1 MPVRVWKA
9 LTRLMSD
16 LDYMARALALAARG
30 KGYTSPNPCVGAV
43 VVKDGR
49 IIGQGFHPKAG
60 GPHAEVVAIDDAAAR
75 APEKLANATIYVT
88 LEPCNHFGKTPPCT
102 HKILN
107 AGISRVV
114 VACKDPNPSVA
125 GGGIEFLREKGL
137 GVESGL
143 MAQEALTLIED
154 FVWTVQNEKTPF
166 VTLKCAATLDGYI
179 ATRTG
184 DSQWITSGASRN
196 FGHQLRHQ
204 NDAILI
210 GSGTLHGDDP
220 SLTARI
226 EGKQAR
232 DPARVILDTRLTI
245 KEDAKIVV
253 QKSSAPTIIAMGP
266 DCDPGKVQRLRD
278 RGAQV
283 LECRVSE
290 NLLDLHD
297 LMIRLRQLS
306 VTSLLIEGGG
316 RVAAS
321 ALAAGIVNKVC
332 YFLAPKIMG
341 GNDGIPVFRGVGP
354 EKIGDVFELARVS
367 TRRFGS
373 DMLVTGYIEPRN
385 RVVDNG
391 HNRER

>member
-1 MPVRVWKA
+1 M
-9 LTRLMSD
+9 TDSE
-16 LDYMARALALAARG
+16 YMARALALAARG

-43 VVKDGR
+43 VVKDGQ

-60 GPHAEVVAIDDAAAR
+60 GPHAEVVAIDDAAVR

-107 AGISRVV
+107 AGIGRVV
-114 VACKDPNPSVA
+114 VACKDPNPDVA

-137 GVESGL
+137 EVVSGL
-143 MAQEALTLIED
+143 MEQEALTLIED
-154 FVWTVQNEKTPF
+154 FVWNTQNKTPF

-184 DSQWITSGASRN
+184 DSQWITSVASRN
-196 FGHQLRHQ
+196 FGHELRHQ

-210 GSGTLHGDDP
+210 GSGTLHADDP

-226 EGKQAR
+226 EGKQTR
-232 DPARVILDTRLTI
+232 DPARIILDTRLTI
-245 KEDAKIVV
+245 KEDAKTVV
-253 QKSSAPTIIAMGP
+253 QKSSAPTIIVTGP
-266 DCDPGKVQRLRD
+266 DCDPGKIRRLKD

-290 NLLDLHD
+290 NLLDLND
-297 LMIRLRQLS
+297 LMIKLRKLS

-341 GNDGIPVFRGVGP
+341 GNDGIPVFKGSGP
-354 EKIGDVFELARVS
+354 EKIKDVFELARVS
-367 TRRFGS
+367 TRQFGS
-373 DMLVTGYIEPRN
+373 DILVTGYIEPRN
-385 RVVDNG
+385 RPVGNG
-391 HNRER
+391 R

>member
-1 MPVRVWKA
+1 MTDP
-9 LTRLMSD
+9 
-16 LDYMARALALAARG
+16 DYMARALELAARG

-43 VVKDGR
+43 VVKDGQ

-75 APEKLANATIYVT
+75 FPEKLANATIYVT

-114 VACKDPNPSVA
+114 VACKDPNPNVA
-125 GGGIEFLREKGL
+125 GGGIEFLRKKGL
-137 GVESGL
+137 EVVSGL

-154 FVWTVQNEKTPF
+154 FVWNVQHTHTPF

-196 FGHQLRHQ
+196 FGHELRHQ

-210 GSGTLHGDDP
+210 GSGTLHADDP

-226 EGKQAR
+226 EGKPSR
-232 DPARVILDTRLTI
+232 DPARIILDTRLTI
-245 KEDAKIVV
+245 KEDAKIVI
-253 QKSSAPTIIAMGP
+253 QQSSAPTIIVTGP
-266 DCDPGKVQRLRD
+266 DCDCAKIRRLKD

-283 LECRVSE
+283 LECRVLE
-290 NLLDLHD
+290 NMLDLND
-297 LMIRLRQLS
+297 LMIKLRNLS
-306 VTSLLIEGGG
+306 ITSLLIEGGG
-316 RVAAS
+316 RIAAS

-341 GNDGIPVFRGVGP
+341 SNDGIPVFNGPGP
-354 EKIGDVFELARVS
+354 EKIKDVFELARVT
-367 TRRFGS
+367 TRHFGS
-373 DMLVTGYIEPRN
+373 DILVTGYIEPRN
-385 RVVDNG
+385 MPVGNG
-391 HNRER
+391 Q

>member
-1 MPVRVWKA
+1 
-9 LTRLMSD
+9 MSD
-16 LDYMARALALAARG
+16 SNYMAKALALAARG

-43 VVKDGR
+43 VVKNGQ

-75 APEKLANATIYVT
+75 NPEKLADSTIYVT

-107 AGISRVV
+107 AGITRVV
-114 VACKDPNPSVA
+114 VACKDPNPNVA

-137 GVESGL
+137 EVVSGL
-143 MAQEALTLIED
+143 MEQEALTLIED
-154 FVWTVQNEKTPF
+154 FVWNAQNDKTPF

-184 DSQWITSGASRN
+184 DSQWITSRASRK
-196 FGHQLRHQ
+196 FGHELRHQ

-226 EGKQAR
+226 DEKLAL
-232 DPARVILDTRLTI
+232 DPVRIILDTRLSI
-245 KEDAKIVV
+245 QENAKVVV
-253 QKSSAPTIIAMGP
+253 QESSAPTIIVVGP
-266 DCDPGKVQRLRD
+266 GCDPGKIQRFTD
-278 RGAQV
+278 RGIQV
-283 LECRVSE
+283 LECRILE
-290 NLLDLHD
+290 NLLDLND
-297 LMIRLRQLS
+297 LMIKLRKLS
-306 VTSLLIEGGG
+306 ITSLLIEGGG

-341 GNDGIPVFRGVGP
+341 GNDGIPVFNGSGP
-354 EKIGDVFELARVS
+354 EKIKDVFELARVT

-385 RVVDNG
+385 RPVNNG
-391 HNRER
+391 M

>member
-1 MPVRVWKA
+1 M
-9 LTRLMSD
+9 TDSE
-16 LDYMARALALAARG
+16 YMARALALAAQG

-43 VVKDGR
+43 VVKDGQ

-60 GPHAEVVAIDDAAAR
+60 GPHAEVVAIDDAAVR

-107 AGISRVV
+107 AGIGRVV
-114 VACKDPNPSVA
+114 VACKDPNPDVA

-137 GVESGL
+137 EVVSGL
-143 MAQEALTLIED
+143 MEQEALTLIED
-154 FVWTVQNEKTPF
+154 FVWNTQNKTPF

-184 DSQWITSGASRN
+184 DSQWITSVASRK
-196 FGHQLRHQ
+196 FGHELRHQ

-210 GSGTLHGDDP
+210 GSGTLHADNP

-226 EGKQAR
+226 EGKQTR
-232 DPARVILDTRLTI
+232 DPARIILDTRLTI
-245 KEDAKIVV
+245 KEDAKTVV
-253 QKSSAPTIIAMGP
+253 QKSSAPTIIVTGP
-266 DCDPGKVQRLRD
+266 DCDPGKIRRLKD

-290 NLLDLHD
+290 NLLDLND
-297 LMIRLRQLS
+297 LMIKLRKLS

-321 ALAAGIVNKVC
+321 ALVAGIVNKVC

-341 GNDGIPVFRGVGP
+341 GNDGIPVFKGSGP
-354 EKIGDVFELARVS
+354 EKIKDVFELARVS
-367 TRRFGS
+367 TRKFGS
-373 DMLVTGYIEPRN
+373 DILVTGYIEPRN
-385 RVVDNG
+385 RPVGNG
-391 HNRER
+391 R

>member
-1 MPVRVWKA
+1 MPSRVWKA
-9 LTRLMSD
+9 LSRPMSD
-16 LDYMARALALAARG
+16 ADYMAKALELAARG

-43 VVKDGR
+43 VVKNGQ

-60 GPHAEVVAIDDAAAR
+60 GPHAEVVAIDDAATR
-75 APEKLANATIYVT
+75 NPEKLVDSTIYVT

-107 AGISRVV
+107 AGIARVV
-114 VACKDPNPSVA
+114 VACKDPNPNVA

-137 GVESGL
+137 GVVSGL
-143 MAQEALTLIED
+143 MEQEALTLIED
-154 FVWTVQNEKTPF
+154 FVWNAQNDKTPF

-184 DSQWITSGASRN
+184 DSQWITSRASRK
-196 FGHQLRHQ
+196 FGHELRHQ

-226 EGKQAR
+226 DEKQAL
-232 DPARVILDTRLTI
+232 DPVRIILDTRLSI
-245 KEDAKIVV
+245 QENAKVVV
-253 QKSSAPTIIAMGP
+253 QESSAPTIIVTGP
-266 DCDPGKVQRLRD
+266 GCDPGKILRFKD
-278 RGAQV
+278 RGIQI
-283 LECRVSE
+283 LECRVLE
-290 NLLDLHD
+290 NLLDLND
-297 LMIRLRQLS
+297 LMIKLRKLS
-306 VTSLLIEGGG
+306 ITSLLIEGGG

-341 GNDGIPVFRGVGP
+341 GNDGIPVFNGSGP
-354 EKIGDVFELARVS
+354 EKIKDVFELARVT
-367 TRRFGS
+367 TRQFGS

-385 RVVDNG
+385 RLVNKG
-391 HNRER
+391 I

>member
-1 MPVRVWKA
+1 M
-9 LTRLMSD
+9 TDS
-16 LDYMARALALAARG
+16 DYMAKALELAARG

-43 VVKDGR
+43 VVKDGQ
-49 IIGQGFHPKAG
+49 IIGQGFHAKAG

-75 APEKLANATIYVT
+75 APEKLTNATIYVT

-102 HKILN
+102 RKILE
-107 AGISRVV
+107 AGIARVV
-114 VACKDPNPSVA
+114 VACKDPNPNVS

-137 GVESGL
+137 GVVSGL
-143 MAQEALTLIED
+143 MEQEALILIED
-154 FVWTVQNEKTPF
+154 FVWNVQNEKTPF

-196 FGHQLRHQ
+196 FGHELRHQ

-210 GSGTLHGDDP
+210 GTGTLHGDDP

-232 DPARVILDTRLTI
+232 DPARIILDTRLAI
-245 KEDAKIVV
+245 KEDAKLVV
-253 QKSSAPTIIAMGP
+253 QKSSAPTIIVTGRN
-266 DCDPGKVQRLRD
+266 CDPGKIQRLKD
-278 RGAQV
+278 RGSQV

-290 NLLDLHD
+290 NLLDLND
-297 LMIRLRQLS
+297 LMIKLRSLS
-306 VTSLLIEGGG
+306 IRSLLIEGGG

-341 GNDGIPVFRGVGP
+341 GNDGIPVFNGSGP
-354 EKIGDVFELARVS
+354 EKIKNVFELARVS
-367 TRRFGS
+367 TRQFGS
-373 DMLVTGYIEPRN
+373 DMLVTGYIETQN
-385 RVVDNG
+385 RLVD
-391 HNRER
+391 HMR

>member
-1 MPVRVWKA
+1 MTDP
-9 LTRLMSD
+9 
-16 LDYMARALALAARG
+16 DYMARALELAARG

-43 VVKDGR
+43 VVKDGQ

-75 APEKLANATIYVT
+75 CPEKLANATIYVT

-114 VACKDPNPSVA
+114 VACKDPNPNVA
-125 GGGIEFLREKGL
+125 GGGIEFLRKKGL
-137 GVESGL
+137 EVVSGL

-154 FVWTVQNEKTPF
+154 FVWNVQHTHTPF

-196 FGHQLRHQ
+196 FGHELRHQ

-210 GSGTLHGDDP
+210 GSGTLHADDP

-226 EGKQAR
+226 EGKQSR
-232 DPARVILDTRLTI
+232 DPARIILDTRLTI
-245 KEDAKIVV
+245 KEDAKIVI
-253 QKSSAPTIIAMGP
+253 QQSGAPTIIVMGP
-266 DCDPGKVQRLRD
+266 DCDSAKIRRLKD
-278 RGAQV
+278 RGVQV
-283 LECRVSE
+283 LECRVLE
-290 NLLDLHD
+290 NMLDLND
-297 LMIRLRQLS
+297 LMIKLRKLS

-341 GNDGIPVFRGVGP
+341 SNDGIPVFNGPGP
-354 EKIGDVFELARVS
+354 EKIKDVFELARVT
-367 TRRFGS
+367 TRHFGS
-373 DMLVTGYIEPRN
+373 DILVTGYIEPRN
-385 RVVDNG
+385 MPVGNG
-391 HNRER
+391 S